1 MPYLRMQQ
9 TAKGEL
15 TQRGSNKLSVFSR
28 WNRKISWQL
37 HAFSYA
43 TPITTDPDIELYNAY
58 TFSELLDF
66 NT

>member
-1 MPYLRMQQ
+1 MQYLHKRLAATQALMQQ
-9 TAKGEL
+9 
-15 TQRGSNKLSVFSR
+15 GSNKQFAFSR
-28 WNRKISWQL
+28 WNRKISWQ
-37 HAFSYA
+37 HYAFSYA